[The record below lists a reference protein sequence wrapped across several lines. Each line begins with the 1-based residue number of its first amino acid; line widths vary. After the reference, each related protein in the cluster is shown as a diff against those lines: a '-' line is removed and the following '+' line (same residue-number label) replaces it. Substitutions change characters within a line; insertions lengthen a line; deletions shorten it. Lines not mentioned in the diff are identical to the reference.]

1 MNRREFVAM
10 STVVVFGSEVPSVF
24 GAQVR
29 RLSGPQSGGA
39 MYGIIGRI
47 IAVEGAREELASVL
61 LDGIGGMPG
70 CLSYVVANDTED
82 PNALWVTEVWDDQES
97 HQASLSLPTVQDA
110 IEKGRPLI
118 AGFGERYITTP
129 LEGHGL
135 GMDERI

>member
-1 MNRREFVAM
+1 MNRREFVVM
-10 STVVVFGSEVPSVF
+10 STFLVFGSEVIPVF
-24 GAQVR
+24 GGQVR
-29 RLSGPQSGGA
+29 RLSGPQSGAA

-61 LDGIGGMPG
+61 LDGIVGMPG
-70 CLSYVVANDTED
+70 CLSYVVANDPEE
-82 PNALWVTEVWDDQES
+82 PNALWVTEVWDNQES

-129 LEGHGL
+129 LGGQGL
-135 GMDERI
+135 GMAEGI